1 MAKRNHENKHKLRS
15 KYRFAIFNDKSHEE
29 VFVFRSNGIAFI
41 ASIIT
46 IVAIIV
52 ASIASLIAF
61 TPLKNYI
68 PGYPTSESRRA
79 IVDNTIKIDSLQQE
93 INLWRI
99 QMANIQKVILGDTP
113 IQLDSIIQHAKNSNS
128 TIDSLNKSYIQADS
142 ILRAAVLKEEQFN
155 LTAPSQKI
163 EQIEGLHFYTP
174 VKGVIA
180 DEFNANT
187 NRFFVNISAEAN
199 STVSATLGGTVFVTD
214 YSDQEGYIIGIQHS
228 NNLISLYKH
237 NSKLLKDIGDRVE
250 AGTPIA
256 LAGSTGSL
264 TEHPLLHFELW
275 HNGTPINPVDYI
287 NF

>member
-29 VFVFRSNGIAFI
+29 VYVFRSNGIALI
-41 ASIIT
+41 ISIIT

-52 ASIASLIAF
+52 ASVVALISF

-79 IVDNTIKIDSLQQE
+79 IVENTIKIDSLKQE
-93 INLWRI
+93 IDLWRI
-99 QMANIQKVILGDTP
+99 QLANIQRVVLGNAP
-113 IQLDSIIQHAKNSNS
+113 IQLDSIIQFSNNSQS
-128 TIDSLNKSYIQADS
+128 SIDSLNQSYRKADS
-142 ILRAAVLKEEQFN
+142 ILRAAVIKEEQFN
-155 LTAPSQKI
+155 LTAPLQKI

-174 VKGVIA
+174 VNGVVA
-180 DEFNANT
+180 NEFNANT
-187 NRFFVNISAEAN
+187 NRFYINISAQAN

-237 NSKLLKDIGDRVE
+237 NSKLLKEVGDRVE

-256 LAGSTGSL
+256 LAGNTGSL

-275 HNGTPINPVDYI
+275 HNGTPLNPVDYI